1 MGGCIHTSKAINS
14 ADNCTPL
21 FLPPKHERT
30 QDNVKVENQD
40 ITPGGHEQHDFGG
53 DIIVDFVAVRPLQ
66 KPSEPLRKSL
76 SHVLKKKKQRGLSL
90 TQQFRD
96 TPLDLPVILPQ
107 FGIDEDLEGRQCTY
121 PGELLARGPDGS
133 LSPVII
139 PPNNLRAS
147 SSKSSE
153 LLREPNSISS
163 QPDLSSQPDSSCYV
177 SEDSDPSL
185 KEKSESCLS
194 GDHETPKDPETPE
207 KKSESCLSGDQETS
221 KDPETPKKS
230 VPAHQRVFTADIY
243 RRMCEFYPGVIELH
257 GENSMLFEE
266 TPGID
271 PPKKGVFI
279 ESENGNIRF
288 VETPEVHDAFLRNM
302 SLLIELCTCCHCET
316 NRKEHV
322 CFAFTNAV
330 WEHTIDLESVYFLEF
345 SKDRTHVLSSLRGMM
360 KNLPFDH
367 QIWRFDVTAHCFLLR
382 VKKVEDQL
390 FVQML
395 HSWANTFP
403 ASWWVGL
410 SERDDTHLKWREEY
424 WIGWREK
431 IGHGKWILYED
442 FWNLFF
448 DKDPSFDIPW
458 LDRNLFW
465 DRVRSVDVGKVQP
478 KFELPFC

>member
-1 MGGCIHTSKAINS
+1 MGGCIHTTKAVNN
-14 ADNCTPL
+14 ADNCTV
-21 FLPPKHERT
+21 FLPPKHEI
-30 QDNVKVENQD
+30 QAEV
-40 ITPGGHEQHDFGG
+40 TPGRDEEPDFGG
-53 DIIVDFVAVRPLQ
+53 DIIVNFVAVRPLP

-76 SHVLKKKKQRGLSL
+76 MHVLKKKQQRGLSL
-90 TQQFRD
+90 TQQFRN

-121 PGELLARGPDGS
+121 PGELLARGPDGR

-139 PPNNLRAS
+139 PPDHLRAS

-163 QPDLSSQPDSSCYV
+163 QPDSSSLPDSSCYV
-177 SEDSDPSL
+177 SEDSDAPL
-185 KEKSESCLS
+185 KEPLVSSVS
-194 GDHETPKDPETPE
+194 GDHETPKDP
-207 KKSESCLSGDQETS
+207 KISQKQSESCVH
-221 KDPETPKKS
+221 ETPKDAGTSKKI
-230 VPAHQRVFTADIY
+230 PIHQRAFTADIY
-243 RRMCEFYPGVIELH
+243 RRMCEFYPGVVELH
-257 GENSMLFEE
+257 GETPLLLEE
-266 TPGID
+266 TPGRS
-271 PPKKGVFI
+271 PKKGVFI
-279 ESENGNIRF
+279 ESENGDIRF

-302 SLLIELCTCCHCET
+302 SLLVELCTCCHCET

-345 SKDRTHVLSSLRGMM
+345 SNDRTHVLSSLRGMM

-367 QIWRFDVTAHCFLLR
+367 QIWRFDITAHCFLLR

-424 WIGWREK
+424 WIAWREK
-431 IGHGKWILYED
+431 IGRGQWILFED

>member
-1 MGGCIHTSKAINS
+1 M
-14 ADNCTPL
+14 

-30 QDNVKVENQD
+30 QDSVKVENQD

-66 KPSEPLRKSL
+66 KPSEPLQKSL

-207 KKSESCLSGDQETS
+207 KKNQSLVYQEIKKLQKILKLRKNPFPLISESSQQIYTDVCANFTQES
-221 KDPETPKKS
+221 SSFMGKIQCFS
-230 VPAHQRVFTADIY
+230 
-243 RRMCEFYPGVIELH
+243 
-257 GENSMLFEE
+257 
-266 TPGID
+266 
-271 PPKKGVFI
+271 
-279 ESENGNIRF
+279 
-288 VETPEVHDAFLRNM
+288 
-302 SLLIELCTCCHCET
+302 
-316 NRKEHV
+316 RK
-322 CFAFTNAV
+322 
-330 WEHTIDLESVYFLEF
+330 LQ
-345 SKDRTHVLSSLRGMM
+345 G
-360 KNLPFDH
+360 
-367 QIWRFDVTAHCFLLR
+367 
-382 VKKVEDQL
+382 
-390 FVQML
+390 
-395 HSWANTFP
+395 
-403 ASWWVGL
+403 
-410 SERDDTHLKWREEY
+410 
-424 WIGWREK
+424 
-431 IGHGKWILYED
+431 
-442 FWNLFF
+442 
-448 DKDPSFDIPW
+448 
-458 LDRNLFW
+458 
-465 DRVRSVDVGKVQP
+465 
-478 KFELPFC
+478 